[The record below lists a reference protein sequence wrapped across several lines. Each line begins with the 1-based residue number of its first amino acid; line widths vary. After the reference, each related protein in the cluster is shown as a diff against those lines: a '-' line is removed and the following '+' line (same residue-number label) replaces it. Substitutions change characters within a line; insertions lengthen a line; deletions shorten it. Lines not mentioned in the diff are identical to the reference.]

1 MIVDLNQT
9 AYQAPSV
16 QASLPCARSGM
27 GIIAPPALPNL
38 GSLDWRWLLA
48 LAVGGLLLWRLLGR
62 SSRAER
68 RRQLRLAR
76 ARYQMEL
83 AKA

>member
-9 AYQAPSV
+9 AYRTPPV
-16 QASLPCARSGM
+16 QALPPYARPGM
-27 GIIAPPALPNL
+27 GAFSLPNL